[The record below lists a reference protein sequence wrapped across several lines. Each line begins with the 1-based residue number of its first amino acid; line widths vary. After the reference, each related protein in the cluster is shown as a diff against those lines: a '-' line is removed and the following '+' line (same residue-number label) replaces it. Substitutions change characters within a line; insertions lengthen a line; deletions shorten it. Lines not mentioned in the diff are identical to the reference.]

1 MTQPTIFKQ
10 DDSQTQALP
19 IIIERQDGQ
28 CQTLEAEEVAVALG
42 VLVHES
48 TRGAFPMVDPMA
60 RLTLSLDGD
69 YTEYDGDVYY
79 YDDELGDPNAD
90 EEMVHGA
97 ALAACE
103 AAEAGEYEE
112 PDAVKANARLQL
124 IAAYTGAGFLFI
136 MGLTVASM
144 LSGILERVTGGA

>member
-1 MTQPTIFKQ
+1 MTQPTMFEQ
-10 DDSQTQALP
+10 DESKKQALP

-28 CQTLEAEEVAVALG
+28 CHTLEAEEVTVALG
-42 VLVHES
+42 VLVHEPS
-48 TRGAFPMVDPMA
+48 RQAFPMVEPMA

-112 PDAVKANARLQL
+112 PAAIKANARLQL
-124 IAAYTGAGFLFI
+124 IAACTGAGYLLI
-136 MGLTVASM
+136 MALTCAAMV
-144 LSGILERVTGGA
+144 SGALERFTG